1 MGSKPKYIKELEA
14 LGLNSDEISKL
25 VEFRKADKNTF
36 KEMMTQDL
44 GEGPNGEKVSRGDLF
59 KQMLSHPQHEEM
71 LIAASKQ
78 NNGNFTGFSKKIGGI
93 SNNTPSPAQQ
103 AATQDTDIKSAN
115 NTQTSTISSNNAS
128 DSKQAGVPQTP
139 NTDNVSQSP
148 KANPSRKDVSK
159 ANSELKYGKRADSF
173 SDAKNDLQNKVKERA
188 ARRLEAKETKANIAA
203 GRTGESVAEHL
214 RKSQGVV
221 GSDGKNINV
230 GAHGSGIAQKTAA
243 VSAMQKQVTFG
254 KDLSGKDVNLTER
267 QAQTLYDEAFHRDGS
282 QRNNWSPNENRSG
295 VTGVLDNAGN
305 KVLQGIAAI
314 GRSNAKAWNTRIGG
328 RTIDYISRDA
338 KAARGEFTMRAGAN
352 GYGFGWSGN
361 RVASGGAMLG
371 QGLTHGMGLMGE
383 GMMNSLGIVSKQQKI
398 MWKTGNPLQKAFAAA
413 GPVLGAGFLA
423 STMLE
428 GGDMYDALAFNVAG
442 AGAMAGF
449 HMGKSFAGA
458 ASSGAARM
466 WGGAGTTFGAA
477 KAYAA
482 GDIVNGKTMTKAGI
496 AGGKARLVMQGI
508 GGIAGGVAG
517 FAAISG
523 ATWAIKDM
531 TAADSVI
538 AQGARKYTSL
548 ASSASTMQNNNT
560 LTMRQRALQQLS
572 QSSMNDRQ
580 SILSNEAAILKGLI

>member
-93 SNNTPSPAQQ
+93 NNNTPSPAQQ

-188 ARRLEAKETKANIAA
+188 ARRQEAKDYKTNMKA
-203 GRTGESVAEHL
+203 GRTGESVSAHL
-214 RKSQGVV
+214 KASQGIDI
-221 GSDGKNINV
+221 SV
-230 GAHGSGIAQKTAA
+230 GAHGTGVAQKTAA

-282 QRNNWSPNENRSG
+282 QRNNRSLNENRSG

-305 KVLQGIAAI
+305 KGLQWIAAI
-314 GRSNAKAWNTRIGG
+314 GGSNAKAWNTQIGG

-383 GMMNSLGIVSKQQKI
+383 GLMNSLGIVSKQQKI

-413 GPVLGAGFLA
+413 GPVLGAGFLV

-496 AGGKARLVMQGI
+496 AGGKARLAMQGI

-531 TAADSVI
+531 SAADSVI

-572 QSSMNDRQ
+572 QSSMNDRAMVLGAE
-580 SILSNEAAILKGLI
+580 SAILRSL

>member
-1 MGSKPKYIKELEA
+1 M
-14 LGLNSDEISKL
+14 
-25 VEFRKADKNTF
+25 V
-36 KEMMTQDL
+36 
-44 GEGPNGEKVSRGDLF
+44 
-59 KQMLSHPQHEEM
+59 
-71 LIAASKQ
+71 
-78 NNGNFTGFSKKIGGI
+78 
-93 SNNTPSPAQQ
+93 
-103 AATQDTDIKSAN
+103 
-115 NTQTSTISSNNAS
+115 
-128 DSKQAGVPQTP
+128 
-139 NTDNVSQSP
+139 
-148 KANPSRKDVSK
+148 
-159 ANSELKYGKRADSF
+159 
-173 SDAKNDLQNKVKERA
+173 
-188 ARRLEAKETKANIAA
+188 
-203 GRTGESVAEHL
+203 
-214 RKSQGVV
+214 
-221 GSDGKNINV
+221 KNINV

-267 QAQTLYDEAFHRDGS
+267 QAQAMYDEAFHRDGS
-282 QRNNWSPNENRSG
+282 QRDNWSPNENRSG

-305 KVLQGIAAI
+305 KGLQWIAAI
-314 GRSNAKAWNTRIGG
+314 GGSNAKAWNTQIGG

-371 QGLTHGMGLMGE
+371 QGLTHGLGLMGE
-383 GMMNSLGIVSKQQKI
+383 GVMNSLGIVSKQQKI

-496 AGGKARLVMQGI
+496 AGGKARLAMQGI

-531 TAADSVI
+531 SAADSVI
-538 AQGARKYTSL
+538 AQGAKKYTSL

>member
-78 NNGNFTGFSKKIGGI
+78 NNGNFTGFSKSM

-103 AATQDTDIKSAN
+103 AAKNDTGSNSAN
-115 NTQTSTISSNNAS
+115 NVEKQSTVNAQ
-128 DSKQAGVPQTP
+128 DPTKAGVAQTP

-148 KANPSRKDVSK
+148 KANPSQADIDASNRMAQAQARNNKEPSKVNVVPTTASEEKRKEFREK
-159 ANSELKYGKRADSF
+159 LA
-173 SDAKNDLQNKVKERA
+173 AKKE
-188 ARRLEAKETKANIAA
+188 EKINIDA
-203 GRTGESVAEHL
+203 GRTGESVSAHL
-214 RKSQGVV
+214 KASQGIDVKV
-221 GSDGKNINV
+221 GP
-230 GAHGSGIAQKTAA
+230 HGSGIAQKTAA

-267 QAQTLYDEAFHRDGS
+267 QAQAMYDDAFHRDGS
-282 QRNNWSPNENRSG
+282 QRN
-295 VTGVLDNAGN
+295 
-305 KVLQGIAAI
+305 KGIAAI
-314 GRSNAKAWNTRIGG
+314 GGSNAKAWNTQIGG

-413 GPVLGAGFLA
+413 GPVLGAGFLV

-428 GGDMYDALAFNVAG
+428 GGDMYDALAFNIAG
-442 AGAMAGF
+442 AGAMAGL

-496 AGGKARLVMQGI
+496 AGGKARLAMQGI

-531 TAADSVI
+531 SAADSVI